1 MKLNFTIDRLK
12 RMAMFARVV
21 ELGSMS
27 ATGREL
33 GMSASAV
40 SQQIR
45 QLEAETGIVL
55 LHRSTRKLSVTE
67 AGQGYYED
75 CAGMLVAAQAA
86 EHRLDAL
93 RQVPRGELRIAFPVS
108 FAPYIAAAL
117 APKLLQYPGL
127 SLRLFAEDRLIDMIT
142 ERIDLAVRV
151 GPLGDSSMIARR
163 IGQWQHLLLASPDYV
178 ARHGLPKTPEELS
191 QHAVL
196 LLTVLSKA
204 EFIEMHRAGEPL
216 KRVRVSGP
224 VVGNSFDAVRQM
236 MLHGLGIFRVPGPDA
251 SDLIKSGQAIQ
262 VLPGWEMAPLVV
274 HAVTLGRL
282 AQPAKV
288 QWAIDALREVLHSH

>member
-12 RMAMFARVV
+12 RMAIFARVI

-27 ATGREL
+27 AAGREL

-45 QLEAETGIVL
+45 KLEAEAGISL

-67 AGQGYYED
+67 AGRGYYED
-75 CAGMLVAAQAA
+75 CAGILVAAQAA
-86 EHRLDAL
+86 ERRLDEL
-93 RQVPRGELRIAFPVS
+93 REAPRGELRIAFPVS
-108 FAPYIAAAL
+108 FGPFIAAAL
-117 APKLLQYPGL
+117 APKLLKHTGL

-151 GPLGDSSMIARR
+151 GPLGDSSLVARR
-163 IGQWQHLLLASPDYV
+163 IGEWQHLLLASPNYV
-178 ARHGLPKTPEELS
+178 AWHGLPQTPEELS
-191 QHAVL
+191 QHSVL

-204 EFIEMHRAGEPL
+204 EFIEMHRFGEPL

-224 VVGNSFDAVRQM
+224 VVGNSFDAVKEM
-236 MLHGLGIFRVPGPDA
+236 MLQGLGIFRVPGPEA
-251 SDLIKSGQAIQ
+251 SALISAGKAIQ
-262 VLPGWEMAPLVV
+262 VLPGWEMSPLLV
-274 HAVTLGRL
+274 HAVTVQRQV
-282 AQPAKV
+282 QPAKV
-288 QWAIDALREVLHSH
+288 RWAIEALREVLRS